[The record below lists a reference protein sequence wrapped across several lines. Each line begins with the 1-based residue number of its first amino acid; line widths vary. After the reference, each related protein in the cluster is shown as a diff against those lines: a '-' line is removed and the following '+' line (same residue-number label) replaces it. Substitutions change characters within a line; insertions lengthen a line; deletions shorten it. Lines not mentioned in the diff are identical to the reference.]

1 MEFKKLYKK
10 IIKLA
15 IIIASYGFII
25 IKLYRYKE
33 IDNIVEQFSQ
43 FNYYNLFIFIIVLL
57 LMPVNWSIESVKWRI
72 LVKHLERIS
81 FLTSL
86 KAVLSGVTVSIFT
99 PNRVGEFGGRI
110 FVLRKKNRVPAI
122 FATIVGSFSQLII
135 TISVGIISLI
145 LFFILF
151 PEKVIDIK
159 YNNYIFIILLVLI
172 SVSIIY
178 IYFNIDKFSKYIIR
192 LPYIKK
198 FKKYIEIIS
207 LYNKQELSKVLFIS
221 LIRYLVFLTQFY
233 LLLHV
238 FNVNIEI
245 VPAFISIGLVFLTMT
260 AIPTITLAEIGIRG
274 SVAIYFLGMFSDEI
288 VGIVSTSIVLWI
300 INLSIPALVGSLVF
314 YKIKI

>member
-1 MEFKKLYKK
+1 MKFKKLYKK

-57 LMPVNWSIESVKWRI
+57 LMVANWSIESVKWRI
-72 LVKHLERIS
+72 LVKHLEIIS

-135 TISVGIISLI
+135 TIAVGIISLI

-159 YNNYIFIILLVLI
+159 YNNHIFIILLVLI
-172 SVSIIY
+172 SAFVIY

-192 LPYIKK
+192 LPYIK
-198 FKKYIEIIS
+198 
-207 LYNKQELSKVLFIS
+207 
-221 LIRYLVFLTQFY
+221 
-233 LLLHV
+233 
-238 FNVNIEI
+238 
-245 VPAFISIGLVFLTMT
+245 
-260 AIPTITLAEIGIRG
+260 TI
-274 SVAIYFLGMFSDEI
+274 
-288 VGIVSTSIVLWI
+288 
-300 INLSIPALVGSLVF
+300 
-314 YKIKI
+314 